1 MKPYDVGLVCGRFQT
16 FHKGHEKLVDT
27 GLLLCDRLLILIGS
41 AQESGTERNPFNINT
56 RTKILREIYGDRP
69 EIMIYALSDMTD
81 ENDICPE
88 WGRYLLNNVD
98 RYIYKN
104 PELMIYGNDESR
116 SGWFDKKDLANTA
129 ELIVNRQDLPI
140 SATMVREAM
149 AKDDRKKWM
158 SLVNLRLHKMY
169 DVLRAE
175 LMSVPFYQELSK
187 N

>member
-69 EIMIYALSDMTD
+69 EIMI
-81 ENDICPE
+81 
-88 WGRYLLNNVD
+88 
-98 RYIYKN
+98 
-104 PELMIYGNDESR
+104 
-116 SGWFDKKDLANTA
+116 
-129 ELIVNRQDLPI
+129 
-140 SATMVREAM
+140 M

-158 SLVNLRLHKMY
+158 SLVNPRLHKMY

>member
-56 RTKILREIYGDRP
+56 RTKILREIYG
-69 EIMIYALSDMTD
+69 
-81 ENDICPE
+81 
-88 WGRYLLNNVD
+88 
-98 RYIYKN
+98 
-104 PELMIYGNDESR
+104 NDESR

-158 SLVNLRLHKMY
+158 SLVNPRLHKMY